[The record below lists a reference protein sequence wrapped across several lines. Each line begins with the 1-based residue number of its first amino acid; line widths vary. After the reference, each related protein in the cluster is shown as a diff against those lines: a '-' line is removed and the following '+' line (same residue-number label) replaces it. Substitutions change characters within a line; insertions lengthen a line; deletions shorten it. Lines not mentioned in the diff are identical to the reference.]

1 MANLESKPSSSDDG
15 LVDMWSALFW
25 ENQHGPLLFGLL
37 SLHWEQINTVLFLFC
52 CPNPPLNNN
61 YFHLNYSFYSYFR
74 SGKITRLIHYQLPI
88 NWCIWGRS
96 WIIHMTYKLY
106 LIIMIRNHLC
116 NKIGVI
122 LVFNNLYNHTIT
134 KNQKLTL
141 PIDIGSNDSTN
152 FFFISRLYCQWK
164 PFW

>member
-1 MANLESKPSSSDDG
+1 
-15 LVDMWSALFW
+15 
-25 ENQHGPLLFGLL
+25 
-37 SLHWEQINTVLFLFC
+37 
-52 CPNPPLNNN
+52 
-61 YFHLNYSFYSYFR
+61 
-74 SGKITRLIHYQLPI
+74 
-88 NWCIWGRS
+88 
-96 WIIHMTYKLY
+96 
-106 LIIMIRNHLC
+106 MIRNHLC

-164 PFW
+164 PF